1 METKTGTAVDSAV
14 PVSVY
19 CHCIRVS
26 EVRYGKRVNG
36 MDYVFE
42 TARMKVRAFV
52 PDDVQR
58 LFAIHSE
65 AGVKQWIP
73 NESYADPEET
83 RQAVDFF
90 ASCVLK
96 GRLPYVLAVEW
107 KETGELIG
115 DTGINEVEGNEGEVE
130 IGYVIARRYSGM
142 GLATELVHAMTQY
155 AVSRFGIRVLYG
167 RVMRG
172 NQASVRV
179 LEKNGYAF
187 EREELGAEDDPY
199 GKGMLIYR
207 KQC

>member
-1 METKTGTAVDSAV
+1 M
-14 PVSVY
+14 
-19 CHCIRVS
+19 RVC
-26 EVRYGKRVNG
+26 
-36 MDYVFE
+36 
-42 TARMKVRAFV
+42 AFV
-52 PDDVQR
+52 AVVVQR

-90 ASCVLK
+90 AACVLK

-155 AVSRFGIRVLYG
+155 AVSRFGIRMLYG

>member
-1 METKTGTAVDSAV
+1 M
-14 PVSVY
+14 
-19 CHCIRVS
+19 RV
-26 EVRYGKRVNG
+26 RT
-36 MDYVFE
+36 F
-42 TARMKVRAFV
+42 A

-65 AGVKQWIP
+65 AGVKRWIP
-73 NESYADPEET
+73 NESYADPEE
-83 RQAVDFF
+83 AKCAIDYF
-90 ASCVLK
+90 AACAAQ

-115 DTGINEVEGNEGEVE
+115 DTGINEVEGDADQVE
-130 IGYVIARRYSGM
+130 IGYVITRRYSGM

-155 AVSRFGIRVLYG
+155 AVSRFGVRVLYG

-172 NQASVRV
+172 NLASVRV
-179 LEKNGYAF
+179 LEKSGYAF